1 MSTLSKDNPERT
13 WKSWLRSPSTI
24 TPPTKRSVLGNKAAP
39 FLVGYQDTRQLTGGG
54 SDRPYLS
61 SATGNMADVGRW
73 HALPIRAEGV
83 RNSRTARQTELLSS
97 GHQQPEIL
105 LSLSAVESKASL
117 QRIRLS
123 PGEKF
128 LAATVKSDHSEEAS
142 CVILKLGDN
151 PAVAHIQRNVFSFVG
166 QEGQIH
172 YSTYLGPITESMPE
186 NEYSE
191 SREWARDEVLFYT
204 SQANLRS
211 LHVYCLTFDKGYPE
225 ASLVYEEQDSR
236 FFVELWCSKDK
247 KFITINCNSKRNSEV
262 HLINCFFPS
271 RTPVLVQPRTADLIY
286 HVDHRNEELYIL
298 ANLGP
303 NSEYQGAVSSPS
315 IENWRL
321 IYSPGQSVK
330 LVDMELFDQHCV
342 ILART
347 PQCLYLDCFP
357 LGNVSHS
364 SCIMLP
370 PWACAVEAVS
380 ELHLKG
386 DIFRFKLS
394 SPVEPPVDF
403 LYSPVKRQ
411 LFSEE
416 GFTKKVHTDC
426 TIMRTDARSQDGTL
440 VPMTV
445 FHMGS
450 DRQPTNRP
458 LLVHVYGAYGMD
470 LDMAFKP
477 ESRLLLDAGWILA
490 YCHVRGGGELGL
502 AWHTA
507 GCLTKKK
514 NGLDD
519 LKACIVQL
527 FKLGL
532 SQPSL
537 TALTASSAGG
547 VLAGAFCNENP
558 ELIRAVVLR
567 APFLDVLQ
575 TMQDPSLALTIEEQ
589 EEWGDPAMNSSHR
602 DYIASY
608 CPFKNLRPQKYPSI
622 FITAYEED
630 QRVSLQSLWRYIN
643 RLKDVVATYEEVNG
657 KADSWNCKKKRKKGQ
672 GDGGKVA
679 NTALQAA
686 FELSQFIKIFL

>member
-1 MSTLSKDNPERT
+1 
-13 WKSWLRSPSTI
+13 
-24 TPPTKRSVLGNKAAP
+24 
-39 FLVGYQDTRQLTGGG
+39 
-54 SDRPYLS
+54 
-61 SATGNMADVGRW
+61 
-73 HALPIRAEGV
+73 
-83 RNSRTARQTELLSS
+83 
-97 GHQQPEIL
+97 
-105 LSLSAVESKASL
+105 SKASL

-151 PAVAHIQRNVFSFVG
+151 PAVAHIQRNVFSF
-166 QEGQIH
+166 
-172 YSTYLGPITESMPE
+172 
-186 NEYSE
+186 
-191 SREWARDEVLFYT
+191 EWARDEVLFYT

-303 NSEYQGAVSSPS
+303 NSEYQGV
-315 IENWRL
+315 
-321 IYSPGQSVK
+321 QSQSRAEEDK
-330 LVDMELFDQHCV
+330 AYWKDLRQRE
-342 ILART
+342 
-347 PQCLYLDCFP
+347 
-357 LGNVSHS
+357 
-364 SCIMLP
+364 LP

-608 CPFKNLRPQKYPSI
+608 CPFKNLRPQ
-622 FITAYEED
+622 
-630 QRVSLQSLWRYIN
+630 VSLTTPPHFNFPSH
-643 RLKDVVATYEEVNG
+643 K
-657 KADSWNCKKKRKKGQ
+657 SP
-672 GDGGKVA
+672 
-679 NTALQAA
+679 
-686 FELSQFIKIFL
+686 LS

>member
-1 MSTLSKDNPERT
+1 MFLSAFRRTLGAGTRCLSGRRECGTLGQLVKRNLSTQDDHGSNMEDF
-13 WKSWLRSPSTI
+13 KSQIHKYHSLETYFKKKLRKYYRRFT
-24 TPPTKRSVLGNKAAP
+24 
-39 FLVGYQDTRQLTGGG
+39 DTTQGAVVHGVQHL
-54 SDRPYLS
+54 YFE
-61 SATGNMADVGRW
+61 
-73 HALPIRAEGV
+73 EGDSIYRV
-83 RNSRTARQTELLSS
+83 NLANC
-97 GHQQPEIL
+97 HQQPEIL
-105 LSLSAVESKASL
+105 LSLSAVESTASL
-117 QRIRLS
+117 QRVRLS

-151 PAVAHIQRNVFSFVG
+151 PAVTHIQRNVFSF
-166 QEGQIH
+166 
-172 YSTYLGPITESMPE
+172 
-186 NEYSE
+186 
-191 SREWARDEVLFYT
+191 EWARDEVLFYT
-204 SQANLRS
+204 SQSNLRS

-225 ASLVYEEQDSR
+225 TSLVYEEQDSR

-262 HLINCFFPS
+262 HLINCFCPS

-298 ANLGP
+298 ANIGP
-303 NSEYQGAVSSPS
+303 NSEYQVLKTAVSSPS

-347 PQCLYLDCFP
+347 PQCFYLDCFP

-364 SCIMLP
+364 SRIMLP
-370 PWACAVEAVS
+370 PWACAIEAAS

-386 DIFRFKLS
+386 DVFRFKLS
-394 SPVEPPVDF
+394 SPVEPPKDF

-416 GFTKKVHTDC
+416 GFTKKVQTNC
-426 TIMRTDARSQDGTL
+426 TIMHTDARSQDGTL

-450 DRQPTNRP
+450 DRQLTDRP

-477 ESRLLLDAGWILA
+477 ESRLLLDSGWILA

-502 AWHTA
+502 AWHAA

-547 VLAGAFCNENP
+547 VLVGAFCNENP

-567 APFLDVLQ
+567 APFLDVLHS
-575 TMQDPSLALTIEEQ
+575 MQDPSLALTIEEQ

-608 CPFKNLRPQKYPSI
+608 CPFKNLRPQTYPSI

-630 QRVSLQSLWRYIN
+630 QRVPLQSLWSYIN

-657 KADSWNCKKKRKKGQ
+657 KAGSSSTIILDSYPGIGHSGPTDLKKSIQESARH
-672 GDGGKVA
+672 
-679 NTALQAA
+679 LA
-686 FELSQFIKIFL
+686 FLYRELGIST